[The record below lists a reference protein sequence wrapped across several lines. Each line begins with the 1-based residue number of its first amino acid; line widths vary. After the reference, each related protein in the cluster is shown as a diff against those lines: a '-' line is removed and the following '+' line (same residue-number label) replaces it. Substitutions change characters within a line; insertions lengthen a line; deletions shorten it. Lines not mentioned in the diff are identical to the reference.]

1 MRSAPPSAILL
12 AAALTSL
19 APLPQHVRDVE
30 WMDDENAVVA
40 VGKHFALLHV
50 NIEDAEDAV
59 QCELG
64 TVAFLP

>member
-1 MRSAPPSAILL
+1 
-12 AAALTSL
+12 
-19 APLPQHVRDVE
+19 
-30 WMDDENAVVA
+30 MDDENAVVA